1 MVRTERHG
9 KYRKA
14 PSMADNELERLLS
27 QPTVSVPEAGRLLSL
42 SRNGSYEAAKRG
54 EIPTL
59 RFGSKLRV
67 PTAALRKMIEG
78 AAPTAA

>member
-1 MVRTERHG
+1 MLIQ
-9 KYRKA
+9 
-14 PSMADNELERLLS
+14 DLEKLLS

-59 RFGSKLRV
+59 KFGSKLRV
-67 PTAALRKMIEG
+67 PTAALRRMIEG
-78 AAPTAA
+78 EAAAA